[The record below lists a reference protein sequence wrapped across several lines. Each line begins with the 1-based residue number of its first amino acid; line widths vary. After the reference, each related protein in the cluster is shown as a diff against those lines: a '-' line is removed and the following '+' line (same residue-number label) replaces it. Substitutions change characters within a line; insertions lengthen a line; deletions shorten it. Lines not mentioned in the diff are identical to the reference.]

1 MTARDG
7 APVALLSVAHME
19 PDIFGIP
26 ALRSAVTPDAFR
38 SVAGSVWPCSLNNPG
53 SVEQCLAI
61 SEAQRLADRHV
72 P

>member
-1 MTARDG
+1 M
-7 APVALLSVAHME
+7 ALPFVAHME

-26 ALRSAVTPDAFR
+26 ALHNAATPDVFR

-53 SVEQCLAI
+53 SVERC
-61 SEAQRLADRHV
+61 STVGEAQRLADRHV